1 MKIERINF
9 GCLGGRGGG
18 PPLVAFEE
26 VEIRLNGTNICQ
38 THQHPRIIIIII
50 VIIIIIIIL

>member
-1 MKIERINF
+1 MTW
-9 GCLGGRGGG
+9 GAWWW
-18 PPLVAFEE
+18 PTPLVAFEE

-50 VIIIIIIIL
+50 IIVIIIIIIL